1 MKKQSAVTGDNSP
14 VFFSNG
20 GDYDVAIM
28 VNTGSMFTFETE
40 RMAMARAGGST
51 AATSSGAKLSAATP
65 DSNLMLSQFGD
76 IMNWGDDNALPQ
88 RIIDLYNRDPIIPAT
103 LGKLMTMLVGRGVMA
118 VQETI
123 DEKGADKDVRI
134 NDPEIRKFLGSIQT
148 KQYLREMAG
157 DLSWFFNGFPELI
170 LSRDRSKI
178 VQIHPLNA
186 EECRYGKMTDSGDL
200 PYVFLSAEWEKGY
213 AREPLKLSAID
224 PYRIDRVEWLRDS
237 SIYKCVYPLK
247 FPTPG
252 KRVYALPHHYSIVE
266 SGWLDVHLAIPTFK
280 KFLLKNQISIKYHW
294 KIDFEYWEVRY
305 GDVWKNADTKKR
317 LQLQRQWITE
327 QTTALANIEKTGVS
341 LVTPMAFDSRDQ
353 RAQQRE
359 LIKVEEIKDS
369 AKEGKYIEDNLEAAA
384 NIFYALG
391 LDPVISG
398 FAGGEKMGA
407 RSGGSDKR
415 EGYLIALQ
423 MLNFFRDLILEPIQ
437 FVAEFN
443 GWTDRIP
450 DLAFRFKDTILTTL
464 DTGAGSEKK
473 LS

>member
-1 MKKQSAVTGDNSP
+1 MSKKNAAVTADHSP

-28 VNTGSMFTFETE
+28 VSTGAMFSFETE

-51 AATSSGAKLSAATP
+51 APAAGAKPSAAKP
-65 DSNLMLSQFGD
+65 DTNLLTSQFGD

-88 RIIDLYNRDPIIPAT
+88 RIIELYNRDPIIPAT
-103 LGKLMTMLVGRGVMA
+103 LGKLMTMLVGRGIMA

-123 DEKGADKDVRI
+123 DDNGKDKDIRVNDLQI
-134 NDPEIRKFLGSIQT
+134 NRFLRSIQT
-148 KQYLREMAG
+148 KQYLREMSG
-157 DLSWFFNGFPELI
+157 DLSWFFNGFPEMI
-170 LSRDRSKI
+170 LSRDRSEI

-186 EECRYGKMTDSGDL
+186 EECRYGKMTDAGDL
-200 PYVFLSAEWEKGY
+200 PYVYLSSEWEKGY
-213 AREPLKLSAID
+213 TREPKQLSAID
-224 PYRIDRVEWLRDS
+224 PYRIDRVDWLRDS
-237 SIYKCVYPLK
+237 SLYKCVYPLK

-252 KRVYALPHHYSIVE
+252 KRVYALPHHYAIVE

-294 KIDFEYWEVRY
+294 KIDFEYWKVRY
-305 GDVWKNADTKKR
+305 GEIWDKADAKKR
-317 LQLQRQWITE
+317 MQIQRDWITE
-327 QTTALANIEKTGVS
+327 QTRALANMEKSGVS
-341 LVTPMAFDSRDQ
+341 IVTPMAYDPRDQ
-353 RAQQRE
+353 KAQQRE
-359 LIKVEEIKDS
+359 LIKIEEIKDS
-369 AKEGKYIEDNLEAAA
+369 SKEGKYIEDNLEAAA

-398 FAGGEKMGA
+398 FAGGDKMGS

-423 MLNFFRDLILEPIQ
+423 MLNFFRDLLLEPIQ
-437 FVAEFN
+437 FVAEYN
-443 GWTDRIP
+443 GWTDRHP

-464 DTGAGSEKK
+464 DTGAGSAKK